1 MKDMIIKNW
10 EGSIAIDTTGRDMAE
25 EMKEWTD
32 EKGHLVLIEDG
43 VDYRDEFVRQW
54 TGLMNESFADRYLFD
69 EKEKAR
75 EIILESRSY
84 NEAYAIMCDLGFTD
98 IEAQGYW
105 AGYGEH
111 CGANA
116 Q

>member
-25 EMKEWTD
+25 VMEEWT
-32 EKGHLVLIEDG
+32 
-43 VDYRDEFVRQW
+43 
-54 TGLMNESFADRYLFD
+54 D

-84 NEAYAIMCDLGFTD
+84 NEAYATMCDLGFTD
-98 IEAQGYW
+98 
-105 AGYGEH
+105 
-111 CGANA
+111 GAHPEGK
-116 Q
+116 